1 MLVFRQSKSMS
12 GTEILVSG
20 ATGRTGSAAIAELIK
35 MGRSVRAYVRSD
47 GEKAAALRR
56 QGVEIAVGDFT
67 DIDAIRAA
75 MEGIRSAYFLYPIA
89 PGILGSTAYFAQ
101 AAKEA
106 GVTAIVNMSQISAR
120 RESASHAAQDH
131 WVSER
136 VFDWSGVPTTHLR
149 PTFFAEWLV
158 YPHFAKEI
166 WAKRKIEFPFANGRH
181 APIASD
187 DQGRVI
193 AHILADPR
201 GHEGKIYTL
210 HGPVEMNHTEIAAA
224 MSEVLGVGIEYA
236 PTSIEVFKDKMEN
249 LYKFPPFLAQHL
261 VEVVQNY
268 RDGIFSGVNDVVERI
283 TGTPPLTVQQF
294 IAQNR
299 GAFPELGADT
309 GDMRNVARA
318 G

>member
-1 MLVFRQSKSMS
+1 MS
-12 GTEILVSG
+12 GAEILVSG
-20 ATGRTGSAAIAELIK
+20 ATGRTGGAAIAELLK
-35 MGRSVRAYVRSD
+35 MGGSVRAYLRSD
-47 GEKAAALRR
+47 GEKASALRE

-75 MEGIRSAYFLYPIA
+75 MEGVRSAYFLYPIA
-89 PGILGSTAYFAQ
+89 PGILGAAAYFAQ

-136 VFDWSGVPTTHLR
+136 IFDWSGVPTTHLR

-158 YPHFAKEI
+158 YPYFAKEI
-166 WAKRKIEFPFANGRH
+166 WAKKRIEFPFANGRH
-181 APIASD
+181 APIASE

-193 AHILADPR
+193 AHILANPR

-224 MSEVLGVGIEYA
+224 MSAVLGAKIDYA
-236 PTSIEVFKDKMEN
+236 PTSIETFKDRMEN
-249 LYKFPPFLAQHL
+249 VYKFPPFLVQHL
-261 VEVVQNY
+261 AEVAQNY
-268 RDGIFSGVNDVVERI
+268 RDGIFSGVNDVVEKI

-299 GAFPELGADT
+299 AAFA
-309 GDMRNVARA
+309 
-318 G
+318 